1 MAKRKSPIAKS
12 FINNSIGAIFSAIE
26 IHNKP
31 SIKYRYEI
39 VVLLVIN
46 AWELLLKG
54 YLYKFHRDVKLFQK
68 DGTSKPFENCVNIA
82 NQKIGKTFNPTKE
95 NLLLLY
101 LYRNQVAHSY
111 VKELDSIIYAVIKK
125 TIIFYSDFLKEH
137 FKIDLSDTSDLILLP
152 IGFKKM
158 ISPVDYISNK
168 SAIENAP
175 EELKKFI
182 KSIIE
187 STKRLNDDNL
197 SESIFVDFKI
207 NLTNVKEIKNADI
220 IAGIDN
226 SKTQEVLIRVE
237 KPSKKIISSSEGQKV
252 VLTRRKEEIQGILYY
267 EQLDDGI
274 FDEINNLVEA
284 NQILAKDNSRFMLG
298 LPIYYRI
305 YAERQFVNYN
315 VNNFKTFAFTGM
327 LDFYAPFLYWLI
339 KLPDKTIAELL
350 FAVYQQCKSPKIN
363 NLNKI
368 VFLLGNKA
376 IRILNE
382 LYEEDYKMQVQ
393 KPQHY
398 YSFKTLIKSKR
409 SNPILKCI
417 GVSQTARIFIQNDK
431 KEYTYQTFLDDTN
444 FALNKLSSVCK
455 DVFEGY
461 TMNRSVARD
470 LDYIVYS
477 SELASRHENISAE
490 IEKVFK

>member
-12 FINNSIGAIFSAIE
+12 FINNSIAGMLSAIE

-54 YLYKFHRDVKLFQK
+54 YLYKFHKDVKLFQK
-68 DGTSKPFENCVNIA
+68 DGTTKPFDNCVNIA
-82 NQKIGKTFNPTKE
+82 NNKIGKAFNPTKE
-95 NLLLLY
+95 NLFLLY
-101 LYRNQVAHSY
+101 LYRNEVAHSF
-111 VKELDSIIYAVIKK
+111 VKELDSVVYAVIKK
-125 TIIFYSDFLKEH
+125 TIILYCDFLKEH

-152 IGFKKM
+152 VGFKKM
-158 ISPVDYISNK
+158 ISPLDYISNK

-182 KSIIE
+182 TSIVE
-187 STKRLNDDNL
+187 STKRLNDENL
-197 SESIFVDFKI
+197 SESVFVDYKM
-207 NLTNVKEIKNADI
+207 NLTNVKHIKNADI

-226 SKTQEVLIRVE
+226 SKTQEVLLNVE
-237 KPSKKIISSSEGQKV
+237 KASQKLISSSEGQKV
-252 VLTRRKEEIQGILYY
+252 ILTRKREESQGVFYY

-274 FDEINNLVEA
+274 FDEINNIVEA
-284 NQILAKDNSRFMLG
+284 NQILAKDNSKFMLG
-298 LPIYYRI
+298 LPLYYRI

-315 VNNFKTFAFTGM
+315 LNNFKTFAYTGM

-339 KLPDKTIAELL
+339 KLPDNTIAELL
-350 FAVYQQCKSPKIN
+350 YAVYQQCKSPKIN

-368 VFLLGNKA
+368 ACLLGNQA
-376 IRILNE
+376 IKILDE
-382 LYEEDYKMQVQ
+382 LYEEDYKMQIQ

-409 SNPILKCI
+409 TNPILKCL
-417 GVSQTARIFIQNDK
+417 GVSKNAKLVIQNDEN
-431 KEYTYQTFLDDTN
+431 EYDYQTFISDTN
-444 FALNKLSSVCK
+444 FSLNKLSSVCK
-455 DVFEGY
+455 DVYEGY
-461 TMNRSVARD
+461 TKNRSAARD

-477 SELASRHENISAE
+477 SELVSRHESINAE
-490 IEKVFK
+490 MEKVFK